1 MDRIFTSA
9 SDDALIGLIQA
20 AKQRLAVIAPG
31 ISTPV
36 AQALCKRF
44 DDIPALELTIILDAD
59 PEVYRM
65 GYGDVEALTLIRKAS
80 KDAHF
85 DLREQP
91 GIRIGVIISDDQTMI
106 FAPVSRNIEAG
117 STSPEHP
124 NAVVLGQGATRTLAV
139 AAGAS
144 RKDTLDAS
152 QQEIGTE
159 ALTPQK
165 VEATEQD
172 LKANPPDPVDLT
184 RKLRVFRSEVQ
195 FVEITLTNAL
205 FSSRTIKLPAEFQ
218 KIADGELRDGIK
230 ASLKIPIDPKKNLKV
245 KIGNTTRELSE
256 ADLKRERTEL
266 ERSFVYDWKGRG
278 RVILRKDKALFEE
291 KLDDLAALTQAFQN
305 RMKEELA
312 THREKFCDQMVAEF
326 LQHWTEKPP
335 ARLRHRNKTS
345 TEELTADIR
354 AQAADMFDSA
364 VEMGAPEAKKI
375 YKDVALEDLKDITLM
390 AELKKLMIA
399 AGVDESTV
407 DKLFETSDAVA
418 VGTRA

>member
-1 MDRIFTSA
+1 MDRTFTSA
-9 SDDALIGLIQA
+9 SDEALIGLIQD
-20 AKQRLAVIAPG
+20 AKHRLAVIAPG
-31 ISTPV
+31 MTTPV
-36 AQALCKRF
+36 ARALCQRF
-44 DDIPALELTIILDAD
+44 ADIPSLELTIILDAD

-65 GYGDVEALTLIRKAS
+65 GFGDVAALTLIRKAS

-85 DLREQP
+85 DLREQA
-91 GIRIGVIISDDQTMI
+91 GIRIGVIISDNQTMI
-106 FAPVSRNIEAG
+106 YAPVSRNIEAG

-124 NAVVLGQGATRTLAV
+124 NAIVLGEGASRTLAV

-165 VEATEQD
+165 VEATEEN

-218 KIADGELRDGIK
+218 KIADGALRDGIK
-230 ASLKIPIDPKKNLKV
+230 ASLKIPIDPKKSLEI
-245 KIGNTTRELSE
+245 KIGEKTRQLSE

-291 KLDDLAALTQAFQN
+291 KLDELAALTRAFQQQ
-305 RMKEELA
+305 MKAELA
-312 THREKFCDQMVAEF
+312 TYLGQFCDQMVGEF
-326 LQHWTEKPP
+326 LEHWRESPP
-335 ARLRHRNKTS
+335 ARLHYRDKTS
-345 TEELTADIR
+345 TEDLTADIR
-354 AQAADMFDSA
+354 LQAELMFNTA
-364 VEMGAPEAKKI
+364 VEMKEPEVKKI
-375 YKDVALEDLKDITLM
+375 YKDVAIEDLQDSTLM
-390 AELKKLMIA
+390 AELQKLMID
-399 AGVDESTV
+399 AGVDSTIV

-418 VGTRA
+418 VGKRS